1 MSNIKSKGF
10 IWFGMLKE
18 CWNYFLLFFSNLK
31 EENKD
36 TSMYILFSL
45 HMFKTYQTNYN
56 IISRFEIY
64 IPWRGIALGGHHVFF
79 LYVKLKYIHT
89 YIVHR

>member
-1 MSNIKSKGF
+1 
-10 IWFGMLKE
+10 
-18 CWNYFLLFFSNLK
+18 
-31 EENKD
+31 
-36 TSMYILFSL
+36 MYILSWL

-79 LYVKLKYIHT
+79 LYVKFKYIHT
-89 YIVHR
+89 YIVHTSFLPYPITLHVQDHAQKLQI

>member
-1 MSNIKSKGF
+1 
-10 IWFGMLKE
+10 
-18 CWNYFLLFFSNLK
+18 
-31 EENKD
+31 
-36 TSMYILFSL
+36 MYILSWL

-56 IISRFEIY
+56 IISSFEIY
-64 IPWRGIALGGHHVFF
+64 IPWRGIALGGHHVFL